1 MNERQR
7 VETRSFLNDQFKTF
21 AKLE

>member
-7 VETRSFLNDQFKTF
+7 VPLNY
-21 AKLE
+21 